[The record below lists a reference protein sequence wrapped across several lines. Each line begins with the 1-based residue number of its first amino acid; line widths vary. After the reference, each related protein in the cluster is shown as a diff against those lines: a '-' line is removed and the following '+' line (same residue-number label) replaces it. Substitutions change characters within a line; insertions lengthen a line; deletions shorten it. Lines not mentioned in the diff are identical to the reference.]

1 MNYTRLMM
9 QNDLLRNPNM
19 ELFKTVIGIQDEV
32 KLNHAQVTG
41 MLQNIIKAI
50 ASISQPSTNAD
61 NGPLLGAIK
70 HKKAK
75 TDVSENMINKNMI
88 DIDVDDDV
96 QPVRSPIL
104 VFEKRI
110 CEEKAKLKKS
120 RAPDTKNQSCTSQI
134 KPTLGGPFSLTLAQ
148 FHSTRFSLA

>member
-75 TDVSENMINKNMI
+75 TDVSENMINKNLI
-88 DIDVDDDV
+88 DIDVDDDA

-104 VFEKRI
+104 
-110 CEEKAKLKKS
+110 
-120 RAPDTKNQSCTSQI
+120 
-134 KPTLGGPFSLTLAQ
+134 
-148 FHSTRFSLA
+148 